1 MISQY
6 HLLMLPWVAF
16 IAVWALLSLTVK
28 RSVRRESWGSRLLVT
43 AVIDA
48 GILLLFVSDLR
59 LGPLD
64 FPWIHATLAPF
75 VAGFVLTVAGI
86 AFAIWARLY
95 IGRNWSSA
103 VTIKQDHQLIRSG
116 PYSLVPHPIYSGIIL
131 ASLGTALALRQVRGL
146 IAWPIIIAAF
156 WQKARIE
163 ERFMLEHFGSEY
175 ERYRH
180 ETKALIPFLL

>member
-1 MISQY
+1 MSQY
-6 HLLMLPWVAF
+6 RLLTLPWMGF
-16 IAVWALLSLTVK
+16 IAVWAVLSLTVK
-28 RSVRRESWGSRLLVT
+28 RSVRRHAS
-43 AVIDA
+43 A
-48 GILLLFVSDLR
+48 GWWLIRIAIMAGYGLLFATDLPLGRLDLR
-59 LGPLD
+59 
-64 FPWIHATLAPF
+64 WIHAATGPF
-75 VAGFVLTVAGI
+75 EAGFLFTVAGI

-103 VTIKQDHQLIRSG
+103 VTIKQDHQLIRNG
-116 PYSLVPHPIYSGIIL
+116 PYSLVRHPIYSGIIL